1 MGNPDQVDG
10 VRPLM
15 AVGRSGG
22 EAKEPLLVG
31 ESFVAAAAANRSM
44 IMFDDV
50 SCPPDPLRAP
60 RAVLLFTGH
69 LKGTCPINPG
79 APARSARS
87 PKIDA
92 IVNQIRWC
100 REAFGGG
107 CHAFLHTWSTLD
119 KAPIPL
125 DGVALARLNLSRPT
139 EVAHP
144 ERLNL
149 SQRLV
154 SGGFLNHGSRSFEHT
169 PHSSRAC
176 VDRIRA
182 AVGARHLTVAI
193 DMQVPQVPLEQ
204 ARPWGHVREM
214 VDLNMRMQLAGIG
227 GGLALAA
234 RHVPCYDAL
243 VRIRA
248 DVGEMAGSSA
258 AAWSKCC
265 LCSAPARLLCL
276 LRARLAALGSSELLE
291 RGRLTGRPV
300 VALGARANRL
310 QSRRFQRL

>member
-1 MGNPDQVDG
+1 M
-10 VRPLM
+10 
-15 AVGRSGG
+15 
-22 EAKEPLLVG
+22 
-31 ESFVAAAAANRSM
+31 
-44 IMFDDV
+44 
-50 SCPPDPLRAP
+50 RA
-60 RAVLLFTGH
+60 
-69 LKGTCPINPG
+69 
-79 APARSARS
+79 S
-87 PKIDA
+87 P
-92 IVNQIRWC
+92 W
-100 REAFGGG
+100 
-107 CHAFLHTWSTLD
+107 T
-119 KAPIPL
+119 
-125 DGVALARLNLSRPT
+125 
-139 EVAHP
+139 
-144 ERLNL
+144 
-149 SQRLV
+149 
-154 SGGFLNHGSRSFEHT
+154 GSRNGART
-169 PHSSRAC
+169 PHSSVAC
-176 VDRIRA
+176 AEEIRA

-193 DMQVPQVPLEQ
+193 ETQVPQVPLEQ

-248 DVGEMAGSSA
+248 DVGEMAGSRA